1 MALEKN
7 IVVGQ
12 LEVGEIGSISV
23 RTDTVIDD
31 DGTEISR
38 SFHRKVLHPGDD
50 VSGEDA
56 KVQAVANA
64 VWTDEVVAAY
74 AAAQAAA
81 EEGDTVV
88 PAEEPGE

>member
-1 MALEKN
+1 MALEKKT
-7 IVVGQ
+7 VTGQ
-12 LEVGEIGSISV
+12 LEVGENGTIGV
-23 RTDTVIDD
+23 RTDTVVTD

-38 SFHRKVLHPGDD
+38 NFHRKVLAPGDD

-56 KVQAVANA
+56 KVQAVAGA

-81 EEGDTVV
+81 A
-88 PAEEPGE
+88 PAEESEGE

>member
-7 IVVGQ
+7 TVTGLV
-12 LEVGEIGSISV
+12 EVGENGSISV
-23 RTDTVIDD
+23 RTDTVIVD
-31 DGTEISR
+31 DGNEISR
-38 SFHRKVLHPGDD
+38 SFHRKVLAPGDD

-56 KVQAVANA
+56 RVQAVANA

-81 EEGDTVV
+81 APAAEEA
-88 PAEEPGE
+88 PAEESE